1 MRTTLTLEPDV
12 AERLKARMRTGNLT
26 LKETVNR
33 ALRAGLAVEDRRGPE
48 KRFRVK
54 PHHCGGLL
62 PGIDG
67 DKISQVLDEMEVE
80 EFARRLR
87 R

>member
-12 AERLKARMRTGNLT
+12 AQRLKSRMRTEGVT
-26 LKETVNR
+26 LKAAVNR
-33 ALRAGLAVEDRRGPE
+33 ALRAGLAVEDRKQTR
-48 KRFRVK
+48 KRFVVK
-54 PHHCGGLL
+54 PYHCGGLL

-87 R
+87 Q

>member
-12 AERLKARMRTGNLT
+12 AQRLKARMRTGNLT

-33 ALRAGLAVEDRRGPE
+33 ALRAGLAVEDRKKPE

-54 PHHCGGLL
+54 PFHGGLM
-62 PGIDG
+62 PGIDI
-67 DKISQVLDEMEVE
+67 DKINQVLDEMEVE
-80 EFARRLR
+80 ELARRMGR
-87 R
+87 

>member
-12 AERLKARMRTGNLT
+12 AQRLKTRMRTGNLT

-33 ALRAGLAVEDRRGPE
+33 ALRAGLAVEEKRGPE

-54 PHHCGGLL
+54 PYHCGLK
-62 PGIDG
+62 PGIDI
-67 DKISQVLDEMEVE
+67 DKINQVLDQMEVE
-80 EFARRLR
+80 EFARRFLR
-87 R
+87 